1 MLALGRRMSQYEV
14 AMQCNTR
21 GYPLQHDIC
30 RILSGLYYTGTN
42 TLITLYLQF
51 DLQTMLMHS
60 TTATP
65 TFPLFASLTIDEYLR
80 TNITPSHTRYVV
92 HSSTYRAL
100 TNVFFYYTVYSLSLI
115 HI

>member
-1 MLALGRRMSQYEV
+1 MARPPAAGEVVLISLTYRARCINMLALGRRMSQYEV

-30 RILSGLYYTGTN
+30 RNLSGLDYTGTN
-42 TLITLYLQF
+42 TLITVYLQC

-65 TFPLFASLTIDEYLR
+65 PLLLAPAD
-80 TNITPSHTRYVV
+80 N
-92 HSSTYRAL
+92 
-100 TNVFFYYTVYSLSLI
+100 
-115 HI
+115 